1 MVIPGSAPVNV
12 FLNSVQLIF
21 RVRNSSLFI
30 LTVNLDHSILLLTF
44 HVQLPCRYGRFPHV
58 LFDPICSE
66 FFPEEN
72 IMKYTGCLPVYF
84 TFPLIKLFPLM

>member
-1 MVIPGSAPVNV
+1 MYFSIQP
-12 FLNSVQLIF
+12 NSFF

-30 LTVNLDHSILLLTF
+30 LTVSLDHPIALLTF
-44 HVQLPCRYGRFPHV
+44 HVQLPYRYGRFPRV

-72 IMKYTGCLPVYF
+72 IMKYTGYLSLYF